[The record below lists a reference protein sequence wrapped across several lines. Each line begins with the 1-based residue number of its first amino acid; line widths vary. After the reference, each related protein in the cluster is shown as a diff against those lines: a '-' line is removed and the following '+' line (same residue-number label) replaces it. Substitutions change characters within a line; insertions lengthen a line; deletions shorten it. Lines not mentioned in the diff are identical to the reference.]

1 MQLSHC
7 DRSIH
12 AGRKT
17 YTKAATRRVITTALL
32 VTVPKWTQPRCPSVG
47 ERVNTPWDTPTMGRC
62 STMTGNKLDRCHH
75 LGGCQGHSTW
85 GRAGGPIL
93 NGSFLYDSFAY
104 LGTAEEQM
112 WSTDQVVARA
122 WEVMAKGGGRG
133 RERGAGEGTILGL
146 PCGPA
151 RLPARGEGLHGT
163 RHAAREARVCTRGG
177 LERSERPAGRVDV
190 AFPVRMPLCERS
202 PHGPSRCFSPSRM
215 QTTSVWR

>member
-7 DRSIH
+7 DRSVH

-17 YTKAATRRVITTALL
+17 YTEAATRRVITTALL

-75 LGGCQGHSTW
+75 LGGCRGHSTW

-122 WEVMAKGGGRG
+122 WEVTAEGGGRG
-133 RERGAGEGTILGL
+133 RERGAGEGTVLGL
-146 PCGPA
+146 PCAWHVSP
-151 RLPARGEGLHGT
+151 RGG
-163 RHAAREARVCTRGG
+163 RVCTGPGMPRGKHVC
-177 LERSERPAGRVDV
+177 ARVGDWSDLKGQRV
-190 AFPVRMPLCERS
+190 VWTSRFRLGCRFARGHPT
-202 PHGPSRCFSPSRM
+202 GPR
-215 QTTSVWR
+215 V